1 MKGLIAVYRR
11 EMGSYFVS
19 PIAYIVV
26 GLFLL
31 VCGWF
36 FYRIL
41 NYFIAQSVTAQMR
54 SMQFGGGAQP
64 MDVPALVIQN
74 FFGIVSTIILF
85 LLPMLTMGIYAE
97 ERKRGTMELLM
108 TSPLTEFQIVLGKF
122 LAALTLYGVMLAPT
136 LIYLFIMASYA
147 EPGIPWSVLWS
158 GYLGLVLLGAVLVAL
173 GAFISSLTE
182 SQIIAGVA
190 TFAVFLLLWVLD
202 FGARDSSSSWGD
214 VLQYLSILRHYDD
227 FSRGVIDT
235 ANIIFYV
242 SLAGVG
248 VFLTQRSLDSMR
260 WRRA

>member
-41 NYFIAQSVTAQMR
+41 TFFIEQSVTAQMR
-54 SMQFGGGAQP
+54 GMQMGAP
-64 MDVPALVIQN
+64 PAMDVPGLVIQS

-108 TSPLTEFQIVLGKF
+108 TSPLTEFQIVFGKF
-122 LAALTLYGVMLAPT
+122 LAALSLFLVMLAPT
-136 LIYLFIMASYA
+136 LIYQVIMASYA
-147 EPGIPWSVLWS
+147 EPSIPWAVLWS

-182 SQIIAGVA
+182 PDHRRGRDVCCVPL
-190 TFAVFLLLWVLD
+190 AV
-202 FGARDSSSSWGD
+202 GAR
-214 VLQYLSILRHYDD
+214 
-227 FSRGVIDT
+227 F
-235 ANIIFYV
+235 
-242 SLAGVG
+242 
-248 VFLTQRSLDSMR
+248 
-260 WRRA
+260 RRAIRVRPGATSFNTCRFFVTTMISRAG